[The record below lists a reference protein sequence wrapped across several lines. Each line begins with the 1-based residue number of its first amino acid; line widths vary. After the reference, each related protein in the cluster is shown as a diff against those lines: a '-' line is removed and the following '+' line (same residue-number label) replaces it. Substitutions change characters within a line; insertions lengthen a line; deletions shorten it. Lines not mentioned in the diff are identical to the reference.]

1 MSLSV
6 GIQLFSVRDHMEKDP
21 AGTLR
26 EVASMGYTA
35 IEPCNGSYGMD
46 PSDFRALCDELGLRI
61 ICAHLGSYELNEKTE
76 ETLALYKTLGVSY
89 LAIAGFWGDC
99 VYGGRDYAAM
109 MEKLQKSAAYFKENG
124 IQILYHNHD
133 GEFKIDNDRYHL
145 DHILSAFES
154 DLLLPEIDTC
164 WATVGHG
171 DAVDYIKRYSG
182 RCPIIH
188 LKDFYCKGSFS
199 EGNHGNGKRPADFQI
214 RPTGYGRLDIID
226 ILHTAEG
233 IGAEWIIVEQDEPAF
248 GLSQLE
254 CAALSRRW
262 LKLQGF

>member
-1 MSLSV
+1 MSLTV

-26 EVASMGYTA
+26 EIASMGYTA

-76 ETLALYKTLGVSY
+76 ETLVLYKTLGVSY

-99 VYGGRDYAAM
+99 VYGGRDYPAM

-133 GEFKIDNDRYHL
+133 REFQKDNDIYHL
-145 DHILSAFES
+145 DHILSAF
-154 DLLLPEIDTC
+154 DGNLLLPEIDTC
-164 WATVGHG
+164 WAAIGHG
-171 DAVDYIKRYSG
+171 DPQDYIKRYSG

-188 LKDFYCKGSFS
+188 LKDFSCHASYKS
-199 EGNHGNGKRPADFQI
+199 GNLGNGLPEGFEI
-214 RPTGYGRLDIID
+214 RPVGYGRLDIVD
-226 ILHTAEG
+226 ILHTAEA
-233 IGAEWIIVEQDEPAF
+233 IGTEWLIVEQDSPCF

-254 CAALSRRW
+254 CARLSRQW
-262 LKLQGF
+262 LSLQGF